1 MFAIPEEINTLDE
14 SSVEEVWLELIEK
27 ECPPED
33 FLELARKLN
42 DSKKT
47 TFSLDLLKLLSSH
60 YMETRRY
67 SNAVVIQKEILKI
80 DKTKENIAL
89 LLKAYENFL
98 SADLSHLSADA
109 EEKKTGALFAMLDKY
124 APYKP
129 GEFFYDE
136 LLGAG
141 KITALRVKENEIV
154 VDFKTQKETFNL
166 NDEAVKYLEKLQP
179 EHFLVVKYENAKAM
193 KEEAAN
199 APAALVKH
207 ILRSFE
213 KLPEDR
219 IKSLLRDVV
228 DDVDAWWKKTKPLL
242 KKEKDVR
249 FPEGARKYFSM
260 ISPEAMQENAQKDF
274 EDADVVRK
282 LKILKDTKEKFPDLF
297 QTFAACLKTAAA
309 NLSADESL
317 LVLFTLYDMKE
328 LSAEDAQK
336 FLDGK
341 TLHDLM
347 DALPSVVS
355 KKHRK
360 IIMDDVLKRCDD
372 AEEIL
377 AKAKTFN
384 EELFLYCLD
393 ASEKLRVKAL
403 EYFSSF
409 HKLYPEKFIQMMKYC
424 HEKKLDAGNKSE
436 LLRKMLDVL
445 SAHKELRVFS
455 HDLID
460 VEHLD
465 FEELSEE
472 DAVRLQS
479 QWCGIFSE
487 DAKTRRDFK
496 MRLQREFPSLV
507 SDEEEVLYATKDAIA
522 RKEEEL
528 RRIKSVDIPKNT
540 DEIARARGHGDLSE
554 NHEYKAA
561 RERHGMLFTKV
572 SQLES
577 ELKRAVAVDEV
588 RRQDD
593 VVCPGKKIVL
603 EHGNSRKEFV
613 ILGVWDIAPDR
624 HIISYKSGIARTL
637 LGKAT
642 GDCVE
647 IEGQSYEIAAVLNA
661 DV

>member
-1 MFAIPEEINTLDE
+1 MSVVPENLSSLNE
-14 SSVEEVWLELIEK
+14 SGIEEVWLELIEK
-27 ECPPED
+27 DCPPDD
-33 FLELARKLN
+33 FIDLARRLYDAGKTALAVELLN
-42 DSKKT
+42 
-47 TFSLDLLKLLSSH
+47 LLSSH
-60 YMETRRY
+60 YEETRRFK
-67 SNAVVIQKEILKI
+67 NAVVIQKEILKLHR
-80 DKTKENIAL
+80 TKESVSL
-89 LLKAYENFL
+89 LLKAYGNYL

-109 EEKKTGALFAMLDKY
+109 EEKKTGALFTMLDRY

-141 KITALRVKENEIV
+141 KVTALRVKENEIV

-166 NDEAVKYLEKLQP
+166 SDENTKYLEKLTND
-179 EHFLVVKYENAKAM
+179 HFLVVKYENTEAM

-199 APAALVKH
+199 APAALVKR
-207 ILRSFE
+207 IIRSFE
-213 KLPEDR
+213 KIPEDR
-219 IKSLLRDVV
+219 IKSLLRGVT
-228 DDVDAWWKKTKPLL
+228 DDVDVWWKKTKPLL

-274 EDADVVRK
+274 EDADVARK
-282 LKILKDTKEKFPDLF
+282 LKILKDTKEKFPELF
-297 QTFAACLKTAAA
+297 HAFAARLKTAAV

-317 LVLFTLYDMKE
+317 LVLFTLVDMKE
-328 LSAEDAQK
+328 LSAEDVQK

-360 IIMDDVLKRCDD
+360 IIMDDVLKRGGD

-377 AKAKTFN
+377 AKTKTFD

-393 ASEKLRVKAL
+393 ASEKLYYKAL

-409 HKLYPEKFIQMMKYC
+409 HKLYPEKFIQVMKYC
-424 HEKKLDAGNKSE
+424 REKKLDAGNKSG
-436 LLRKMLDVL
+436 LLRKVLDVL
-445 SAHKELRVFS
+445 SAHKELRVFAR
-455 HDLID
+455 DLID

-465 FEELSEE
+465 FKGLSEE
-472 DAVRLQS
+472 DALCVQS
-479 QWCGIFSE
+479 QWCGVFSD

-496 MRLQREFPSLV
+496 IRLQREFPFLV
-507 SDEEEVLYATKDAIA
+507 ADEEEVIYATKEAIA
-522 RKEEEL
+522 KKEEEL
-528 RRIKSVDIPKNT
+528 KNIKSIDIPKNT
-540 DEIARARGHGDLSE
+540 EEIARARGHGDLSE

-577 ELKRAVAVDEV
+577 ELKRAVAIDEV

-593 VVCPGKKIVL
+593 VVCAGKKIVL
-603 EHGNSRKEFV
+603 TSETGTKEFV

-624 HIISYKSGIARTL
+624 HIISYKSGIARAL
-637 LGKAT
+637 LGKKK
-642 GDCVE
+642 GDAVD
-647 IEGQSYEIAAVLNA
+647 IDGQRCEIAAVSDA
-661 DV
+661 EV